1 MRLLS
6 NYSLFPGIG
15 RGLVQESDTPDGLG
29 VVSDNVLM
37 NLTDAMADEFLSMY
51 QYFAQVRVLEN
62 SNVKP
67 YIIKELKQHAMEEYK
82 HAGMIADRIMAL
94 GGQIITNPSK
104 LYTYS
109 GCGIIEPKNP
119 DSLQIVKEA
128 IQGENCAIKSYT
140 EMANFAMSIGD
151 TETYDMFQSIIQ
163 DEIEHVSDLSKL
175 IINYQLR

>member
-15 RGLVQESDTPDGLG
+15 SRLVQESDTLDSLG

-37 NLTDAMADEFLSMY
+37 NLNDAMADEFLSMY
-51 QYFAQVRVLEN
+51 QYFTQVRVLEN

-67 YIIKELKQHAMEEYK
+67 YIIKELKQHAIEEYK
-82 HAGMIADRIMAL
+82 HAGMIADRIIAL
-94 GGQIITNPSK
+94 GGQIITNPSE

-119 DSLQIVKEA
+119 DSLQIVKDA
-128 IQGENCAIKSYT
+128 IQGENCAIDSYT
-140 EMANFAMSIGD
+140 KMANFAISIND
-151 TETYDMFQSIIQ
+151 IQTYDMFQSIIQ
-163 DEIEHVSDLSKL
+163 DEMEHANDLNNL
-175 IINYQLR
+175 IFKYQLR